1 LGKGIT
7 GSTTNKKNFRN
18 FSSFSFIIWR
28 KPAQSWAS

>member
-7 GSTTNKKNFRN
+7 GSTTNKKNFSN